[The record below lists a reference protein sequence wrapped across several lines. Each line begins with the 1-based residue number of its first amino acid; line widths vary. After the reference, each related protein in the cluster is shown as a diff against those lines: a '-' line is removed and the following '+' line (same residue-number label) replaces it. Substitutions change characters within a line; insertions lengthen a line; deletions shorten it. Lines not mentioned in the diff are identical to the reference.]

1 MSQDQNVCKDE
12 VYHDLFKSLAKPIR
26 NFLVYKGSDVEE
38 ANDIVQDTFIKL
50 WENCKKVLPEKA
62 KSYLYTLAGNA
73 FKNEMAHLKVKLKY
87 STSNVIETVNIET
100 PEFKMEE
107 SEFKIQLESAI
118 SSLPQN
124 QREVFLLNR
133 IEQKKY
139 REIAEILDLSV
150 KAIEKRMGLALK
162 HIRQRIINFK

>member
-1 MSQDQNVCKDE
+1 MSSKKNVCEDD
-12 VYHDLFKSLAKPIR
+12 VYHDLFKLWAKPLR
-26 NFLVYKGSDVEE
+26 NFLMYKGSEVEQ

-73 FKNEMAHLKVKLKY
+73 FKNEMAHLKVQLKY
-87 STSNVIETVNIET
+87 MSSNGVDGVNIET

-107 SEFKIQLESAI
+107 NEFKIKLESAI
-118 SSLPQN
+118 ASLPQN

-133 IEQKKY
+133 IEEKKY
-139 REIAEILDLSV
+139 REIAELLGLSV

-162 HIRQRIINFK
+162 HIRLKITNFR